1 VIETRIGV
9 EEDVGKLACL
19 GTAVVIARQSYK
31 PFLHAHCDHAED
43 NVGKTAAVK
52 EGLEGP
58 LAGILIVRHGRTAII
73 KGHAR
78 EADERCG
85 VVDRDVAISLS
96 TAKNPAITGFVGIP

>member
-1 VIETRIGV
+1 MIEARIGV

-19 GTAVVIARQSYK
+19 GAAVVVAWQSYK

-58 LAGILIVRHGRTAII
+58 LAGILIVRHGRTAPIM
-73 KGHAR
+73 HRTR
-78 EADERCG
+78 ETPRDERCG
-85 VVDRDVAISLS
+85 VVDRDVAILNRRDF
-96 TAKNPAITGFVGIP
+96 AEVK

>member
-1 VIETRIGV
+1 MIETRIGV

-19 GTAVVIARQSYK
+19 GAAVVVAWQSYK

-78 EADERCG
+78 EAPRDERCG
-85 VVDRDVAISLS
+85 VVDRDVAIPLYRIEETLLKSLR
-96 TAKNPAITGFVGIP
+96 